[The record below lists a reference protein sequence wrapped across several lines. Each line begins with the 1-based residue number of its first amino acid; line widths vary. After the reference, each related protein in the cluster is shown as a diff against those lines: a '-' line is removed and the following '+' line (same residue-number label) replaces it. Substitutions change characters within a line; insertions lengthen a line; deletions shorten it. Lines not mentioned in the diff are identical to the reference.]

1 MARSVSHPAN
11 QIPSPQG
18 SGPRPD
24 IVVAIGSSSGGLEA
38 CSALLDALTD
48 ASGLAFILIQHLDPS
63 HKSLMVDLLTSHT
76 AIKVVQAVEGMVIE
90 SGHLYVIPPAGQI
103 TIKGD
108 RLCVSNPE
116 PSLGV
121 RTEFDVLL
129 SSLAETFGEQVVT
142 IVLSGTGSDGTAGL
156 ADIKKAGGWV
166 IAQTPSEAGYPGM
179 PSSAIASGLVDQ
191 TLGVTEMPK
200 ALQAR
205 RQLAIDFALS
215 PQAHSLEHYLPRVV
229 DILKRLTVHDFSLYK
244 PGTLVRRLEHRMGM
258 LGVQIDKPETYL
270 ARLESDPIEAEQ
282 LASLLLINVTRFFRD
297 AEVFDYLA
305 KDIIPG
311 IIAQKHDFDTLRIW
325 TPGCSSGEEAF
336 PWPSLSARHSDYPTV
351 DLNYRFS
358 PRMLIPMP

>member
-1 MARSVSHPAN
+1 MTN
-11 QIPSPQG
+11 
-18 SGPRPD
+18 
-24 IVVAIGSSSGGLEA
+24 
-38 CSALLDALTD
+38 
-48 ASGLAFILIQHLDPS
+48 
-63 HKSLMVDLLTSHT
+63 
-76 AIKVVQAVEGMVIE
+76 
-90 SGHLYVIPPAGQI
+90 
-103 TIKGD
+103 
-108 RLCVSNPE
+108 
-116 PSLGV
+116 
-121 RTEFDVLL
+121 
-129 SSLAETFGEQVVT
+129 
-142 IVLSGTGSDGTAGL
+142 
-156 ADIKKAGGWV
+156 
-166 IAQTPSEAGYPGM
+166 
-179 PSSAIASGLVDQ
+179 GLVDQ

-325 TPGCSSGEEAF
+325 TPGCSSGEEAYSLAIIISEALGLSNSRLKLQIF
-336 PWPSLSARHSDYPTV
+336 ASDVDPDAIATAREGLYSLSITDQISAERLAKFFTHNADGFRVTPGLRSAVNFSVQNVISDPPFSNLDLIACRNLMIYLDRAAQSQVISRFNFALKPDGILVLGHAETV
-351 DLNYRFS
+351 GSD
-358 PRMLIPMP
+358 